1 MDFSRIDIERL
12 FNGIAN
18 TIRTLYKSYCRYD
31 EIDIQIFIDSLKA
44 VDKMELY
51 LKGDFETLRAIE
63 EEESRIARTRYD
75 TINLMEQGLLPSL
88 PPSPTGSVDFSFNN
102 DL

>member
-1 MDFSRIDIERL
+1 MDLARADIERL

-18 TIRTLYKSYCRYD
+18 TIRCLYRAYYQYD

-51 LKGDFETLRAIE
+51 LRGDFETLRSIE
-63 EEESRIARTRYD
+63 EEEARTLRTRYD
-75 TINLMEQGLLPSL
+75 TLNLMEQGLLPSL
-88 PPSPTGSVDFSFNN
+88 PPSPTESVDFSFNN

>member
-1 MDFSRIDIERL
+1 MDFSRYDVERL

-18 TIRTLYKSYCRYD
+18 TIRTLYRAYYRYD
-31 EIDIQIFIDSLKA
+31 ELDIQIFIDSLKA

-51 LKGDFETLRAIE
+51 LRGDFETLRAIE
-63 EEESRIARTRYD
+63 EEESRTLRTRYD
-75 TINLMEQGLLPSL
+75 TLNLMEQGLLPSL

-102 DL
+102 EL